1 MKKLIMNSLVLCSMM
16 FFVAGS
22 AFAVK
27 PTAEGYP
34 PVNPNGFP
42 AGEHFNLNIHG
53 KKADFN
59 CPDPFDGFCGG
70 VDHTGDFGTCEDTDG
85 DGVGDTWKYSNSLFI
100 PEGTVDNPVDGIT
113 ILMETGKSGG
123 RGKKNED
130 LVLQNSLVVKDPCSF
145 GANDPAVYQLPPA
158 KNGYWVFWRALAK
171 PGHPGDPETDPY
183 LTISDFGV
191 NFFEDGDGN
200 KLYYAGT
207 VGPSSV
213 SSTTNGTT
221 TITRTKGQSRAVNI
235 TSLFT
240 FTGDICYIEP
250 TDCPGYVD
258 EANPGDCFTTFLCCA
273 DLDSDGAYD
282 VCELRE
288 DSEFD
293 DNEVVDEFDPCID
306 RDLDN
311 DMIVDDLEEKIG
323 TCKTYTDEPIFNLAD
338 FMQFFMNVDNNGLKL
353 LQLRF
358 YPIPDS
364 V

>member
-1 MKKLIMNSLVLCSMM
+1 MKKLIMSSLMLCSML
-16 FFVAGS
+16 FFVVGS

-27 PTAEGYP
+27 PTAEGDP

-53 KKADFN
+53 KKADFS
-59 CPDPFDGFCGG
+59 CPDEYDGSNGCEAH
-70 VDHTGDFGTCEDTDG
+70 VGDFGTCEDTDG
-85 DGVGDTWKYSNSLFI
+85 DGVGDTWNYSNSIFI
-100 PEGTVDNPVDGIT
+100 PENTVEDIT

-123 RGKKNED
+123 RGKKNAD
-130 LVLQNSLVVKDPCSF
+130 LVLDSIVVKDPCSF
-145 GANDPAVYQLPPA
+145 GANDPAVFQLPPA

-171 PGHPGDPETDPY
+171 PTESPS
-183 LTISDFGV
+183 LTITDFGV

-207 VGPSSV
+207 VGPNSV

-221 TITRTKGQSRAVNI
+221 TIARQKGKSTAVNI

-240 FTGDICYIEP
+240 FTGDICYLTP
-250 TDCPGYVD
+250 TDCPDYVD
-258 EANPGDCFTTFLCCA
+258 EFNPGDCFTEYLCCA
-273 DLDSDGAYD
+273 DLDGDGAYD

-288 DSEFD
+288 DS
-293 DNEVVDEFDPCID
+293 DNSGGVDEYDSCVD
-306 RDLDN
+306 RDLD
-311 DMIVDDLEEKIG
+311 DDTIVDDLVEEIG
-323 TCKTYTDEPIFNLAD
+323 TCKTYTEEPIFNIAD
-338 FMQFFMNVDNNGLKL
+338 FMQFFMDLDNNGLKL

>member
-1 MKKLIMNSLVLCSMM
+1 MMRKLIMSSLLLCSMM

-27 PTAEGYP
+27 PGAEGDP

-42 AGEHFNLNIHG
+42 AGEHYNLNIHG
-53 KKADFN
+53 KKSDFN
-59 CPDPFDGFCGG
+59 CPDPFVGFCGG
-70 VDHTGDFGTCEDTDG
+70 VDHTGDFGTCELI
-85 DGVGDTWKYSNSLFI
+85 DGVETWKYSNSLFI
-100 PEGTVDNPVDGIT
+100 PEGTIDNPVDDIT

-123 RGKKNED
+123 KGKKNNA
-130 LVLQNSLVVKDPCSF
+130 LVPDSLVVKDPCSF

-171 PGHPGDPETDPY
+171 PGHPGDPESDPY

-207 VGPSSV
+207 VGPNSV

-221 TITRTKGQSRAVNI
+221 IITRKKGQSRAVNI

-258 EANPGDCFTTFLCCA
+258 PDNPGDCFTTFLCCA
-273 DLDSDGAYD
+273 DLDFDGAYD

-288 DSEFD
+288 DSNLD
-293 DNEVVDEFDPCID
+293 EVVDDLDVCID
-306 RDLDN
+306 RD
-311 DMIVDDLEEKIG
+311 VDDNGTIDILEEVTG

-338 FMQFFMNVDNNGLKL
+338 FMQFFMDVDNQGLKL
-353 LQLRF
+353 LQMRF
-358 YPIPDS
+358 YPIPDE

>member
-1 MKKLIMNSLVLCSMM
+1 MKKLIMSSLLLCSMM

-27 PTAEGYP
+27 PGADGYP

-207 VGPSSV
+207 VGPNSV

-221 TITRTKGQSRAVNI
+221 TITRTKGKSTAVNI

-240 FTGDICYIEP
+240 FTGDICYFDLF
-250 TDCPGYVD
+250 DCPGELGVD
-258 EANPGDCFTTFLCCA
+258 CLETPLCCEMI
-273 DLDSDGAYD
+273 DNGDGTSHYD
-282 VCELRE
+282 NCVLTT
-288 DSEFD
+288 DTNGD
-293 DNEVVDEFDPCID
+293 GVVDGSDCDDGTENVGLESVYAYCKEF
-306 RDLDN
+306 
-311 DMIVDDLEEKIG
+311 V
-323 TCKTYTDEPIFNLAD
+323 DEPIFNLAD

>member
-1 MKKLIMNSLVLCSMM
+1 MM
-16 FFVAGS
+16 IFMMGS

-27 PTAEGYP
+27 PTVEGYP

-53 KKADFN
+53 MKADFV
-59 CPDPFDGFCGG
+59 CPDKYDGSNGCE
-70 VDHTGDFGTCEDTDG
+70 DHTNDFGTCVDTDG

-100 PEGTVDNPVDGIT
+100 PKNTVDDVT

-123 RGKKNED
+123 KGKKNND
-130 LVLQNSLVVKDPCSF
+130 LVLDSIVVKDPCSF
-145 GANDPAVYQLPPA
+145 GANDPAVFQLPPA
-158 KNGYWVFWRALAK
+158 KNGYWVFWRALAN
-171 PGHPGDPETDPY
+171 HTDNPS

-207 VGPSSV
+207 VGPNTV

-221 TITRTKGQSRAVNI
+221 TITRTKGQSTAVNI

-240 FTGDICYIEP
+240 FTGDICYLTPE
-250 TDCPGYVD
+250 DCPGYVD

-273 DLDSDGAYD
+273 DLDGDGAYD

-288 DSEFD
+288 DSELD
-293 DNEVVDEFDPCID
+293 DNEVVDSDDPCID

-311 DMIVDDLEEKIG
+311 DTIVDDLVEKIG
-323 TCKTYTDEPIFNLAD
+323 TCKTYTEEPIFNIAD

-358 YPIPDS
+358 YAIPDS